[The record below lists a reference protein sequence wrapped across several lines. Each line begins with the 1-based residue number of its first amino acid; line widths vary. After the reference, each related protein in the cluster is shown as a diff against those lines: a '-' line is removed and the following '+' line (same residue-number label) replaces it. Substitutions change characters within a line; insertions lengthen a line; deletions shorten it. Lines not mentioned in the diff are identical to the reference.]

1 MSIEAIKTNRLNEN
15 NINKV
20 CQITGNVSEAYEFIK
35 TNTTSFGLLFRGS
48 MFPKLETEVG
58 MNVRFD
64 KISSWTKD
72 VRVAGKFANDFISD
86 LKDDK
91 LIPVIFSWK
100 NGYGLD
106 VNFFNS
112 EPIFSHEKEVLVTH
126 REFVI
131 DNVIKV
137 HDIYHIQLREM
148 TL

>member
-20 CQITGNVSEAYEFIK
+20 YQISGNVREAYEFIK
-35 TNTTSFGLLFRGS
+35 NNTTSFGLLFRGS

-58 MNVRFD
+58 TILRFD

-91 LIPVIFSWK
+91 LVPVIFSWK

-106 VNFFNS
+106 VNFFNF
-112 EPIFSHEKEVLVTH
+112 EPILSHEKEVLVTH

-148 TL
+148 T